1 MFVLYF
7 IKLYA
12 LFALIQ
18 SQAVDG
24 EVDVWPHPQ
33 YATSSPDFLQIDST
47 KFVFT
52 DKSVDK
58 CDLLSHAITRTK
70 ETAFIQS
77 CSRTGVDGYKP
88 FHQNVRTLQL
98 NANFK
103 GDLSGIE
110 IDVKSCEK
118 LPHLEMNEKYNLVV
132 DGSARTARLESDTI
146 WGAIRGL
153 ETFSQ
158 LVSNV
163 GQNQFVINETDIRDF
178 PRFAYRGILVDTS
191 RHYIPVNVL
200 YENLNAMAYNKLNVF
215 HWHIVDEQSFPYV
228 SKRFPDLSLKG
239 AYNPETHVYSPQ
251 DVQNVIEYGRQRGI
265 RVLVEFD
272 T

>member
-1 MFVLYF
+1 MFVLYL

-33 YATSSPDFLQIDST
+33 YATASPDFLQIDST

-52 DKSVDK
+52 DKSVVK

-88 FHQNVRTLQL
+88 FYQNFRNLQL

-103 GDLSGIE
+103 GELSGIE

-163 GQNQFVINETDIRDF
+163 G
-178 PRFAYRGILVDTS
+178 
-191 RHYIPVNVL
+191 
-200 YENLNAMAYNKLNVF
+200 
-215 HWHIVDEQSFPYV
+215 
-228 SKRFPDLSLKG
+228 
-239 AYNPETHVYSPQ
+239 
-251 DVQNVIEYGRQRGI
+251 
-265 RVLVEFD
+265 
-272 T
+272 